1 MAKRRGG
8 EGSPGIEIEA
18 VGWHLLCVNHHLPP
32 PRAHPPLMRLPA
44 PCRVAAAAVR
54 GYAATLV
61 STTQNPSPPPHT
73 HIQGGGGGGEGL
85 GQDLGWNFFKFLVN
99 KQGMPVTLMD
109 QVRKV

>member
-61 STTQNPSPPPHT
+61 STTQNPSPPPTHT
-73 HIQGGGGGGEGL
+73 YRVAAAAVR
-85 GQDLGWNFFKFLVN
+85 GWARTLV
-99 KQGMPVTLMD
+99 GTSSSSW
-109 QVRKV
+109 